1 MHELAVVGD
10 ILKIAV
16 RHAER
21 NQARKVAR
29 IRIRVGVLTDLYEEW
44 MQRYLD
50 FSSKGTIAEGAVMEV
65 EWVPAIFRCN
75 ECKKSFPVKSR
86 EVLDFVC
93 PHCASE
99 KVTLLSGREF
109 FVKEIEVT

>member
-1 MHELAVVGD
+1 MHELAVVAD

-21 NQARKVAR
+21 NHAEKVVR
-29 IRIRVGVLTDLYEEW
+29 IRIRVGALADLYEDW

-50 FSSKGTIAEGAVMEV
+50 FSSKGTIAEGATMEV
-65 EWVPAIFRCN
+65 EWVPAIFRCQA
-75 ECKKSFPVKSR
+75 CKKGFSVEER
-86 EVLDFVC
+86 VVQDFAC
-93 PHCASE
+93 PRCASGD
-99 KVTLLSGREF
+99 VVLISGREF